1 MPYISDEDARIIREM
16 RDWQRN
22 FNGPASINGPGGA
35 AFGLQ
40 QNSRRQRRAW
50 PTGAAKASIG
60 TDVGQVHI
68 MVANNQDGWDY
79 PFAVSTQ

>member
-1 MPYISDEDARIIREM
+1 MPWISDEDARIIREM

-22 FNGPASINGPGGA
+22 FNGPNSVNSPGGA
-35 AFGLQ
+35 AFGAQ
-40 QNSRRQRRAW
+40 RGRRRQRRSL
-50 PTGAAKASIG
+50 PAAAANSSIG